1 MKNRIPKSAITEK
14 QLRRLLR
21 DEAEDTSLSAWAV
34 DNGIT
39 PQAVSAF
46 MRKCKRRG
54 CKYPRLWVII
64 LRRFTCRGR
73 RSRSAL
79 SGLTTIAETQEEIET
94 IMPLLFY
101 GRLNDGKRRLYSP
114 DLRPIES
121 SVFDNY
127 MVKHL
132 APYHQRSDLANLW
145 WFEDRNHTAV
155 SWNECRIDIT
165 QHRGIIANETRD
177 FK

>member
-21 DEAEDTSLSAWAV
+21 EEAAETAPLSAWAV

-39 PQAVSAF
+39 SHRLCRPSCERLQSAGLQIPEALGYYPQTIYLP
-46 MRKCKRRG
+46 RKEEPICTERPHDHRRN
-54 CKYPRLWVII
+54 P
-64 LRRFTCRGR
+64 R
-73 RSRSAL
+73 RSRDDNAAAVLRS
-79 SGLTTIAETQEEIET
+79 IEH
-94 IMPLLFY
+94 F
-101 GRLNDGKRRLYSP
+101 NAVCYSP

-132 APYHQRSDLANLW
+132 GALSP
-145 WFEDRNHTAV
+145 
-155 SWNECRIDIT
+155 
-165 QHRGIIANETRD
+165 
-177 FK
+177 